1 MLNESSDR
9 KTQPGLEWRR
19 AFPTFTA
26 GMEPQGVTMES
37 RLDGGDAACK
47 KIFFFV
53 MQIFMW

>member
-47 KIFFFV
+47 KIFFL
-53 MQIFMW
+53 